1 VTSSKDPDEQRVELL
16 EGWELSASGWGKRAE
31 RVREWGMPVSAWMIE
46 HLGLQPG
53 QRVLELAAGPGD
65 TGFLA
70 AELIRPGGTLI
81 SSDGTESMLEI
92 AQERARSLG
101 IDNAEFRRLELEWI
115 DLPTADVDAV
125 LCRWGVMLTVDPA
138 AAVQECRR
146 VLRPGGRIALAV
158 WDDASLNPWAT
169 IPGRALVNL
178 GHGSSPDP
186 NAPGMFALAAPGR
199 LQEMLEDAGFADAL
213 VDSVELRRTYQ
224 RLDEYLDETVDLSR
238 MFRAVYGALT
248 DDARAEV
255 QREIASLASPFI
267 AADGSVRFP
276 GRSLVAAA
284 SA

>member
-1 VTSSKDPDEQRVELL
+1 
-16 EGWELSASGWGKRAE
+16 
-31 RVREWGMPVSAWMIE
+31 
-46 HLGLQPG
+46 
-53 QRVLELAAGPGD
+53 
-65 TGFLA
+65 
-70 AELIRPGGTLI
+70 
-81 SSDGTESMLEI
+81 
-92 AQERARSLG
+92 
-101 IDNAEFRRLELEWI
+101 
-115 DLPTADVDAV
+115 
-125 LCRWGVMLTVDPA
+125 
-138 AAVQECRR
+138 
-146 VLRPGGRIALAV
+146 
-158 WDDASLNPWAT
+158 
-169 IPGRALVNL
+169 
-178 GHGSSPDP
+178 
-186 NAPGMFALAAPGR
+186 MFALAAPGR